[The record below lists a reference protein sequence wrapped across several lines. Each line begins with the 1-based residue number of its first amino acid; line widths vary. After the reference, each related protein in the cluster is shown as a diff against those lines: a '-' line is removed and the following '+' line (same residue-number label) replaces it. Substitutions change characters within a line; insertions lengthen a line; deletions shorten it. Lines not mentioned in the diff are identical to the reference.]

1 MIGIIKQDEQMGLN
15 QTYQL
20 LHSIGNHEKK
30 KKDKTNYGMEENICK
45 R

>member
-1 MIGIIKQDEQMGLN
+1 MGLN

-30 KKDKTNYGMEENICK
+30 KKKEKTNYGMVENICK
-45 R
+45 